1 MNPEDQ
7 QDRIDAYLSGRLADA
22 ESFERE
28 LEANPQLKSDMEA
41 TRMALDAIHISE
53 TTRLKNR
60 LRQLETNMQAE
71 QREAP
76 QAKVV
81 SLKRESRR
89 SWMTYAA
96 AAAVALLFAAFF
108 LLRPGAQNDAV
119 LAMASFEPY
128 DNIAFTI
135 TKGGT
140 DEADRAAAY
149 IAYERGDYAT
159 AEQAF
164 QALPAPGNADRFY
177 LAQSLLAQEKFAE
190 AVAVLDQLAG
200 LDDFNLH
207 EESEYYAALARL
219 GLGERDRART
229 ALERIT
235 TDANHASY
243 SDAVNLLEEL

>member
-28 LEANPQLKSDMEA
+28 MEANPQLKSDMEA

-53 TTRLKNR
+53 TTRLKDR
-60 LRQLETNMQAE
+60 LRQLESGMRTE

-81 SLKRESRR
+81 SIKRAGRR
-89 SWMTYAA
+89 SWTTYAA

-108 LLRPGAQNDAV
+108 LLRPGAQNDAA

-140 DEADRAAAY
+140 DEADRATAY
-149 IAYERGDYAT
+149 IAYESGDYPA

-164 QALPAPGNADRFY
+164 EALPAPGNADRFY
-177 LAQSLLAQEKFAE
+177 LAQSLLAQEKFAD
-190 AVAVLDQLAG
+190 AVTILDELAG
-200 LDDFNLH
+200 QNGFNLH

-219 GLGERDRART
+219 GLGERDRARL
-229 ALERIT
+229 ALERIS

>member
-28 LEANPQLKSDMEA
+28 MEAIPQLKSDMEA

-53 TTRLKNR
+53 TTRLKDR
-60 LRQLETNMQAE
+60 LRELEAGMHTERQ
-71 QREAP
+71 AP

-81 SLKRESRR
+81 PIKRERRR
-89 SWMTYAA
+89 SWTTYAA
-96 AAAVALLFAAFF
+96 AAAIALLFAAFF

-119 LAMASFEPY
+119 LAMAAFEPY
-128 DNIAFTI
+128 DNIAFAI
-135 TKGGT
+135 TKGGS
-140 DEADRAAAY
+140 DEADRATAY
-149 IAYERGDYAT
+149 IAYERKEYAA

-164 QALPAPGNADRFY
+164 QALPSPNNADRFY
-177 LAQSLLAQEKFAE
+177 LAQSLLAQEKFTE
-190 AVAVLDQLAG
+190 AVALLDQLAE

-219 GLGERDRART
+219 GLGERERARL

>member
-28 LEANPQLKSDMEA
+28 MEADPQLKSDMEA

-60 LRQLETNMQAE
+60 LRQLESGMHTE
-71 QREAP
+71 QEAP

-81 SLKRESRR
+81 SIKRAGRR

-135 TKGGT
+135 TKGGN
-140 DEADRAAAY
+140 DEADRATAY
-149 IAYERGDYAT
+149 IAYESGEFGA

-164 QALPAPGNADRFY
+164 RALPSPGNADRFY
-177 LAQSLLAQEKFAE
+177 LAQSLLAQEKFSD
-190 AVAVLDQLAG
+190 AVPILDELSE
-200 LDDFNLH
+200 LTDFNLH

-219 GLGERDRART
+219 GLGERDRARI